1 MMKRSN
7 YSSQVQKG
15 VFTLKFKRI
24 VSVDNT
30 GLIAPVRAKLNELA
44 DEVQFHDDFPTSS
57 NEIISRIANAD
68 CVLVSWNTPISR
80 KTIENCNNI
89 KYIGMCCSLIDEKS
103 ANVDIQAAR
112 ESGIT
117 VFGVRDYGDEGVA
130 EFTISELIRLLHGYG
145 EHQWKND
152 VLELT
157 DQKLGIIGMGAVGSM
172 LADRA
177 LAFGMKVYY
186 SNRSRKPEVEKKG
199 AVYLEQDELL
209 KEVDILST
217 NLPRNSIVLFDK
229 HFKLF
234 GNNKIIINT
243 SLGSTFDLDAFI
255 AWISM
260 DGNYAIFD
268 KAAMEL
274 HFEKFVKHPNIIYS
288 NKTSGWTAQAKERL
302 SWKVLENIYRYFN
315 QQQSK

>member
-1 MMKRSN
+1 M
-7 YSSQVQKG
+7 
-15 VFTLKFKRI
+15 KFKRI
-24 VSVDNT
+24 VSIDDT
-30 GLIAPVRAKLNELA
+30 GLIAPVKAKLYELA
-44 DEVQFHDDFPTSS
+44 GEVQFYDDFPTSS
-57 NEIISRIANAD
+57 DEVIRRITDAD
-68 CVLVSWNTPISR
+68 CVLVSWNTRISR
-80 KTIENCNNI
+80 EVIESCGSI

-103 ANVDIQAAR
+103 ANVDIQASKER
-112 ESGIT
+112 GIT
-117 VFGVRDYGDEGVA
+117 VLGVRDYGDEGVA

-145 EHQWKND
+145 EQLWRND

-157 DQKLGIIGMGAVGSM
+157 NQKLGIIGMGAVGSM

-186 SNRSRKPEVEKKG
+186 SNRSRKSEVEKKG
-199 AVYLEQDELL
+199 VVYLELEELL

-217 NLPRNSIVLFDK
+217 NLPRNNIVLYDK
-229 HFKLF
+229 HFNLF
-234 GNNKIIINT
+234 GDNKIFINT

-255 AWISM
+255 SWISR

-274 HFEKFVKHPNIIYS
+274 DYEEFIKHPNIIHS

-302 SWKVLENIYRYFN
+302 SWKVLENINSFVN
-315 QQQSK
+315 QQ